1 MHAKLDHDI
10 KTKDSKSLNRGTFYT
25 SRPKRRCWSSISGN
39 ALNFPRSYFKKA
51 KSRSLLSRQCNRRA
65 GCSYRKNLLI
75 VVVYRA
81 GYLFVY
87 CIKLPR
93 TRFGRARRRRWRQW
107 WISRRGTTR
116 GFYFYDPPLRLSTL
130 LRTLSWLSTAVPS
143 VGTSASIK
151 HARDA
156 GHVKFTVLFL
166 AIHHRA
172 GRETRPLY
180 TSGFLPYN
188 SIPYLYIWRMHSGE
202 IDTFFPL

>member
-1 MHAKLDHDI
+1 MFLNLSYDLMHAKLDHDI

-25 SRPKRRCWSSISGN
+25 SRPKGRCWSSISGN

-93 TRFGRARRRRWRQW
+93 TRFWPRPATAMAAVVDFTTWNDPGILFLRSPASTFDIVTYIIVTFLSGSVRWHVGIYKARPRRRARQIYRL
-107 WISRRGTTR
+107 ISGDTSSLGKGDASFIYT
-116 GFYFYDPPLRLSTL
+116 GL
-130 LRTLSWLSTAVPS
+130 L
-143 VGTSASIK
+143 
-151 HARDA
+151 
-156 GHVKFTVLFL
+156 TV
-166 AIHHRA
+166 
-172 GRETRPLY
+172 
-180 TSGFLPYN
+180 
-188 SIPYLYIWRMHSGE
+188 
-202 IDTFFPL
+202 